1 MKKVL
6 MMIQESC
13 PYCKEALKIMDQLM
27 AQHPEYKDIEVRIAD
42 ENKESALADTLD
54 YYYVPTYYVDGEKVH
69 EGVPTLEKVQAVYE
83 EALKGSCLKEGK

>member
-13 PYCKEALKIMDQLM
+13 PYCRQALDMMDQLKETYP
-27 AQHPEYKDIEVRIAD
+27 QYKDVELRIAD
-42 ENKESALADTLD
+42 ENQESALADTLD
-54 YYYVPTYYVDGEKVH
+54 YYYVPTYFVEGRKVH

-83 EALKGSCLKEGK
+83 EALK

>member
-13 PYCKEALKIMDQLM
+13 PYCKEALQIMDQLKV
-27 AQHPEYKDIEVRIAD
+27 QHPEYNDVEVRIAD
-42 ENKESALADTLD
+42 ENRESALADTLD
-54 YYYVPTYYVDGEKVH
+54 YYYVPTYYVDGQKVH

-83 EALKGSCLKEGK
+83 EALKGDA